1 MFSSHQHHWW
11 FLYFRIDSDLN
22 EACHLDELGDRLAQE
37 NERSY
42 LRMVNR
48 NHLYNSSNYSLSS
61 LFRSLFLLTI
71 MLYEKQPINIFF
83 YYSVGSLGGST
94 VGSASRPGSVR
105 AKKTKAWLIP
115 DSLNKLY
122 ELLIAPFEDYLF
134 APCGNY

>member
-1 MFSSHQHHWW
+1 MFSSHKHNWW

-71 MLYEKQPINIFF
+71 MLYEKQPI
-83 YYSVGSLGGST
+83 
-94 VGSASRPGSVR
+94 
-105 AKKTKAWLIP
+105 
-115 DSLNKLY
+115 
-122 ELLIAPFEDYLF
+122 
-134 APCGNY
+134 